1 MYTLACT
8 LFEARKNVRAFFE
21 QPMWDIKDEMCV
33 KHKAPV
39 LVSCVDN
46 VVEQLNVS
54 NCYGC

>member
-8 LFEARKNVRAFFE
+8 LFEARKNVRVFFE

-33 KHKAPV
+33 KHKSPV

-54 NCYGC
+54 NYD